1 MTEQHSI
8 PLPCGGVRG
17 GSSSGRSIKW
27 LVLHCSATRLSN
39 DFTVSKLRATHVNGN
54 GWSDIGYHY
63 YVTKDGKVHTCRPE
77 DQVGAHVKGFN
88 QKSIGICYEG
98 GLLEDGTPADTRTA
112 EQIRSLHFLLKDLI
126 RKYPE
131 AEIVGHRDLLKY
143 RTKACPCF
151 DARKYYRY
159 IYAFR

>member
-17 GSSSGRSIKW
+17 GSFRDIRY
-27 LVLHCSATRLSN
+27 LVLHCSATKLSN

-77 DQVGAHVKGFN
+77 DKVGAHVKGFN

>member
-1 MTEQHSI
+1 MRE
-8 PLPCGGVRG
+8 
-17 GSSSGRSIKW
+17 IKW
-27 LVLHCSATRLSN
+27 LVLHCSATKLSN

-63 YVTKDGKVHTCRPE
+63 YVTKDGKVHPCRPE
-77 DQVGAHVKGFN
+77 DKVGAHVKGFN
-88 QKSIGICYEG
+88 LKSIGICYEG